1 MTLIINDKPAQSSVG
16 QTVGKAA
23 RLNHAHV
30 GYVCGGH
37 GLCQACYITVL
48 EGADC
53 LAPLTDVEKAFL
65 SPRQIAAGGRMACQ
79 ATIAKEGDVKVLS
92 RPEEV
97 RRMVLSNPFQLIG
110 YAADMGK
117 DTAQQIVPGVQNL
130 IGRIQRGEMGGK
142 EALGDMME
150 SVQGAAGLVVEAIQ
164 QGPMA
169 LPFPFK
175 DQIAGVISKLP
186 LPQIQLP
193 SISLPNISLPSFSLP
208 QLPTITLPQLPFSLP
223 QLPFSLPKLPF
234 SLPFLPQQTESAATL
249 ERVTITV
256 QPPAKD

>member
-1 MTLIINDKPAQSSVG
+1 MNLIINDKPAQSSVG
-16 QTVGKAA
+16 QTIGKAA
-23 RLNHAHV
+23 RLNHSHV

-37 GLCQACYITVL
+37 GLCQACYITVQ

-150 SVQGAAGLVVEAIQ
+150 SIQGAAGLVVEAIQ
-164 QGPMA
+164 QGPMG
-169 LPFPFK
+169 LPIPFK

-186 LPQIQLP
+186 LPQLPALPQLQLP
-193 SISLPNISLPSFSLP
+193 SISLPQLSLPSFSLP
-208 QLPTITLPQLPFSLP
+208 QLPSISLPQLPFSLP
-223 QLPFSLPKLPF
+223 QLPFSLP
-234 SLPFLPQQTESAATL
+234 FLPQQSQAPVTL
-249 ERVTITV
+249 EKVTITV